1 MASAGELREAIAA
14 ALPALR
20 AAIKGVGEDWAR
32 VPTPSG
38 AAPAGAESGE
48 ADWSPREA
56 AEHVIRADYS
66 FAGAIAA
73 AVGGEVPER
82 PELALASPAEALAA
96 LDRSAAALDA
106 AVASLT
112 DGQLEAPTRYERPVR
127 WVAELAANHR
137 REHAEQ
143 IGAARGAAG

>member
-1 MASAGELREAIAA
+1 MATAAELREAIGA
-14 ALPALR
+14 ALPGLR
-20 AAIKGVGEDWAR
+20 AAIEGAGEAWER
-32 VPTPSG
+32 VPPPSA

-48 ADWSPREA
+48 SGEEDWSPREA
-56 AEHVIRADYS
+56 TEHVVRADYS

-73 AVGGEVPER
+73 AIGGEVPER

-106 AVASLT
+106 AVAPLT
-112 DGQLEAPTRYERPVR
+112 DDQLEASTRYERPVQ

-137 REHAEQ
+137 REHAQQ
-143 IGAARGAAG
+143 IGAAG